1 MMFQANQATP
11 SGDAK
16 VSPLSP
22 AENALGLLQA
32 TACQIDRKGNLTWV
46 DPIKAALFLQVD
58 TPPVHFDSLDLAVE
72 GAAFEAMRLGAGV
85 TIRRPSNMEVIAD
98 AAKQIIVFRAISAF
112 AREFV
117 PLPPRPA
124 NDEQAS
130 MLRSALAD
138 NRMCLFR
145 QPIISTA
152 DNSVVRWECL
162 SRLIGLDGAII
173 QPSEFIP
180 AAERAGLVGQL
191 DLETLNLAL
200 SALNREEIIQ
210 LSINVSAGTI
220 ADSSACRDYLDIL
233 SCNPAISNRLTVEIT
248 ETIAIHDLDAA
259 ARFGRCVR
267 ASGARLA
274 LDDFGEGH
282 TSFRSIRALPLDE
295 IKIDGAY
302 VEDIGSRED
311 NRAFVVAIDQLA
323 RGLGMETVAER
334 VETAQEADALREIGV
349 IGQQGYFYGRPR
361 SSGN

>member
-1 MMFQANQATP
+1 MKFQATNPTP
-11 SGDAK
+11 SSEAK
-16 VSPLSP
+16 AGALCP

-32 TACQIDRKGNLTWV
+32 TACQIDRRGNLTWI
-46 DPIKAALFLQVD
+46 DPIKAALFLQVK

-85 TIRRPSNMEVIAD
+85 TIRRPSDLEVIAD
-98 AAKQIIVFRAISAF
+98 AAHRIIVFRAISAL
-112 AREFV
+112 ARDHA
-117 PLPPRPA
+117 PLPPKPA
-124 NDEQAS
+124 NDTQAM
-130 MLRSALAD
+130 MLQSALAD

-162 SRLIGLDGAII
+162 SRLIGLDGAIV

-191 DLETLNLAL
+191 DIESLNLAL
-200 SALNREEIIQ
+200 SALSREDTIN

-220 ADSSACRDYLDIL
+220 ADSSACQDYLDIL
-233 SCNPAISNRLTVEIT
+233 SYNPTISNRLTIEIT
-248 ETIAIHDLDAA
+248 ETIAIHDLDSA

-295 IKIDGAY
+295 IKIDGVY

-311 NRAFVVAIDQLA
+311 NRAFVIAIDQLA

-334 VETAQEADALREIGV
+334 VETAQEAGVLREIGV
-349 IGQQGYFYGRPR
+349 IGQQGFFYGRPR
-361 SSGN
+361 SSGK